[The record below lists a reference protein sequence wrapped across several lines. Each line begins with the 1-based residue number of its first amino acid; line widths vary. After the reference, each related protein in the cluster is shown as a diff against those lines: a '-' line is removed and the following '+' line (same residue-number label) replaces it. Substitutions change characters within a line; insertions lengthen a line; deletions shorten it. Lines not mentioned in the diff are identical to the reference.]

1 MGDNNIETIDLNKP
15 GIIDMDFFIRTEEQ
29 AKAIMKTCEAA
40 INIIGKSVREM
51 VNLAGLDSVDFAL
64 FNISAV
70 KQNIEEN
77 PNKLPGLMIFAGSDD
92 TYFQLNKEIKE
103 DPEYQTNKAKRQIA
117 RFIDLHETNIMQRV
131 EIIIEYFRTTVMT
144 ELDGQAKAMVITAS
158 REAAVKYRQG
168 FEDYLTAPHR

>member
-92 TYFQLNKEIKE
+92 TYEYSISATPSYSGKNEY
-103 DPEYQTNKAKRQIA
+103 PE
-117 RFIDLHETNIMQRV
+117 E
-131 EIIIEYFRTTVMT
+131 VMHCCC
-144 ELDGQAKAMVITAS
+144 GRI
-158 REAAVKYRQG
+158 
-168 FEDYLTAPHR
+168 

>member
-77 PNKLPGLMIFAGSDD
+77 PNKLP
-92 TYFQLNKEIKE
+92 EIGRASCRE
-103 DPEYQTNKAKRQIA
+103 
-117 RFIDLHETNIMQRV
+117 RV
-131 EIIIEYFRTTVMT
+131 SSPV
-144 ELDGQAKAMVITAS
+144 
-158 REAAVKYRQG
+158 
-168 FEDYLTAPHR
+168 